1 MNKIIRN
8 AEMLGGMVFFAL
20 SLYLFYEIAQFP
32 TTLERYRS
40 LGPAVFPRL
49 LNWALFALSIALF
62 WQGLKKNRAS
72 ILSFNFSS
80 HPFRSMAFIIFMLIV
95 YIVLVDAIGIILWGL
110 AFMIAVQVALGERRP
125 AMIVGVSVVVVGGI
139 YGAFS
144 TLLRVPLP
152 GGSLFGG

>member
-8 AEMLGGMVFFAL
+8 TEMLGGIVFFAL

-32 TTLERYRS
+32 ITLERYRS
-40 LGPAVFPRL
+40 LGPSVFPRM
-49 LNWALFALSIALF
+49 LNWILLALSIALF
-62 WQGLKKNRAS
+62 LQGLKKNRSS
-72 ILSFNFSS
+72 ILSFKFSTPS
-80 HPFRSMAFIIFMLIV
+80 FRSMAFIIFMLIV
-95 YIVLVDAIGIILWGL
+95 YIVLVDAIGIIPWGL

-139 YGAFS
+139 YGVFS

-152 GGSLFGG
+152 GGILFG